1 MFEINSNLEVRET
14 SSTPTIPVGIN
25 DNITLVSVTKEH
37 DKNSNPYLQFLFKS
51 EDGSELKHNEFSVN
65 PDYVTPKPGES
76 TDQAVSRK
84 VNSMLIRIKHICTK
98 FIPAES
104 FTVKADS
111 FGGLCDV
118 ISEKLASADLSKKV
132 RLKVVYNYR
141 DYASLPNF
149 CPFVE
154 DMTVPVSGL
163 KINPTY
169 DKLEKAAV
177 ATNGE
182 VESTDDTQL
191 PF

>member
-25 DNITLVSVTKEH
+25 DNVTLVSVTKEH
-37 DKNSNPYLQFLFKS
+37 DKNSNAYLQFLFKNA
-51 EDGSELKHNEFSVN
+51 DGAELKHNEFSIN
-65 PDYVTPKPGES
+65 PDYVTPKPGET
-76 TDQAVSRK
+76 TDQAINRK

-98 FIPAES
+98 FIATES
-104 FTVKADS
+104 FTVKAGTFDE
-111 FGGLCDV
+111 LCDV
-118 ISEKLASADLSKKV
+118 ISTKMQTADLTKKV

-154 DMTVPVSGL
+154 EMTVPVSGL

-169 DKLEKAAV
+169 DKMERAA
-177 ATNGE
+177 ASTNGE

>member
-25 DNITLVSVTKEH
+25 DNVTLVSVTKEN
-37 DKNSNPYLQFLFKS
+37 DKNSNPYLQFLFKN
-51 EDGSELKHNEFSVN
+51 EAGAELKHNEFSVN

-98 FIPAES
+98 FIAAES

-111 FGGLCDV
+111 FGGLCDI
-118 ISEKLASADLSKKV
+118 ISEKVSSADLSKKV
-132 RLKVVYNYR
+132 RLKVVYNYK
-141 DYASLPNF
+141 DYASVPNF
-149 CPFVE
+149 CPFIE
-154 DMTVPVSGL
+154 DMAAPVSGL

-169 DKLEKAAV
+169 DKMEKAA
-177 ATNGE
+177 ATSNGE
-182 VESTDDTQL
+182 VTESDDTQL